1 MTLSLTH
8 LTDLSRV
15 RVALASHPDGAV
27 HVERSIN
34 GLLWSTVRGGVALPV
49 AGGAATLDDYEF
61 LPDVENFYRVRQAAW
76 EDMVQIFTSSGT
88 WTKPAGLVAAKV
100 TVVGGG
106 AGGGGVAA
114 TVASEAAEAGGGG
127 YGVIAVAWIPAADLG
142 ATETVTVGSGGAG
155 GTAGANGGSSG
166 GTSTFTRTTGTD
178 VTAAG
183 GNGGTGGSN
192 TTGNTQSAGGSG
204 GTANTGADLAVPGE
218 YGYYGIVRGG
228 NSGFGGRGGSGPFG
242 PGGRTAHSFA
252 TPGAAPGAGF
262 GGGGSGARNN
272 ASQVARA
279 GGAGAPGL
287 VIVEHYFDEI
297 GV

>member
-34 GLLWSTVRGGVALPV
+34 GLLWSTVRGGLELPV

-61 LPDVENFYRVRQAAW
+61 LPDVENFYRVRQATW

-88 WTKPAGLVAAKV
+88 WTKPAGLVAVKV

-114 TVASEAAEAGGGG
+114 TGVSESAEGGGGG
-127 YGVIAVAWIPAADLG
+127 YGTIAVAWIPASDLG
-142 ATETVTVGSGGAG
+142 ATETVTVGPAGAG
-155 GTAGANGGSSG
+155 GTAGNNNGSAG
-166 GTSTFTRTTGTD
+166 GGSTFTRTTGTN
-178 VTAAG
+178 VTAG
-183 GNGGTGGSN
+183 GGGGGAGGSN
-192 TTGNTQSAGGSG
+192 STGNTQSQGGTGGGS
-204 GTANTGADLAVPGE
+204 TTGADLSVPGE
-218 YGYYGIVRGG
+218 FGYYGIVRSG
-228 NSGFGGRGGSGPFG
+228 NAGFGGRGASGPFG

-252 TPGAAPGAGF
+252 SAGAAPSGGF

-279 GGAGAPGL
+279 GGAGADGL
-287 VIVEHYFDEI
+287 VLVEHFFDEI
-297 GV
+297 GA